1 MDATIEKMIHVM
13 SSIHKL
19 QLSVKELEDSN
30 ELTVSYVKRMYKI
43 GRGLGT

>member
-1 MDATIEKMIHVM
+1 MDKELIKKNIKLMDATIEKMIHVM

-30 ELTVSYVKRMYKI
+30 
-43 GRGLGT
+43 